1 MGYYGKITEIIQ
13 TYRKRESTVKIVTS
27 DGREVRTIVN
37 YLFALGREKPSIT
50 IMPQQLTQSQ

>member
-27 DGREVRTIVN
+27 DGREVRTIMD
-37 YLFALGREKPSIT
+37 YLFAVGKEKPLIT
-50 IMPQQLTQSQ
+50 IAQQQVTQSQ